1 MNWSSRSTW
10 GRNSLLEIQDLN
22 VFYEQ
27 FHVLQGV
34 SLRVEEQEAVGLIGA
49 NGHGKS
55 TLLKAICGLISIE
68 SGDMFLHGERI
79 NDLSAPELVKRG
91 LVYVAEE
98 RNLFQDMTVRENLLL
113 GAYLPR
119 ARKRRDDN
127 FKLVFD
133 LFPRLEERQDQ
144 LARTLSGGEA
154 QMLALARGLMSAAE
168 FMAIDEPSLGLAPNL
183 AQSMLDTIKR
193 INEAGITILLVEQNT
208 AQLEKFIDRVYVLE
222 EGQIAYEG
230 SLQALTH
237 GEPADDSA
245 GP

>member
-1 MNWSSRSTW
+1 
-10 GRNSLLEIQDLN
+10 
-22 VFYEQ
+22 
-27 FHVLQGV
+27 
-34 SLRVEEQEAVGLIGA
+34 VEEQEAVGLIGA